1 MAEEMHLP
9 PRDVRWTKVA
19 PLVEHGALE
28 EILPVDNGMK
38 NNTPHF

>member
-9 PRDVRWTKVA
+9 PRDVRWTKVT
-19 PLVEHGALE
+19 PLVEHRALE